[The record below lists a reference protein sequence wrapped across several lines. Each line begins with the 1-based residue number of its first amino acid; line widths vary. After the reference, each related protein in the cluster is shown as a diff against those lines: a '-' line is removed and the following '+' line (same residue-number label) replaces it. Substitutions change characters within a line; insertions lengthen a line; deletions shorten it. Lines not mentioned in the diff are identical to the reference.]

1 MKEQLDKYFAG
12 TLADTEKLT
21 LFRQMEEDAALK
33 DEMADMQNIMA
44 LSGMMDRDGD
54 DLLVTTKI
62 KELEQRANKRRMFRL
77 SIAVLKYAVAATLL
91 FCTWFLSE
99 KYTLDK
105 HKSEMIRIEAPQG
118 QRVYLTLADG
128 TEAWLSSRTKLN
140 IPHQFNDKERVI
152 ELDGEGFFAVKKDV
166 KRPFIVKTKQY
177 NVQVLGTQFNV
188 FAYSESTD
196 FETDLLEGS
205 VYVYHKNNEA
215 GGLYMKPDE
224 KVFLKGGELL
234 KTTSNFKQSK
244 YLKNG
249 IFTFEDKPFGEL
261 LTRLELWYDVKFK
274 VSRPEIRKYVFSGK
288 FRQSDDIAN
297 ILQAIQEVGKFNFR
311 MITENEIE
319 IY

>member
-1 MKEQLDKYFAG
+1 MKEQFDKYFAG
-12 TLADTEKLT
+12 TLTDTEKLN
-21 LFRQMEEDAALK
+21 LFREIEQDAVLK
-33 DEMADMQNIMA
+33 DDMADMQNVMA
-44 LSGMMDRDGD
+44 LSGLMDKEGD
-54 DLLVTTKI
+54 HILVTEKI
-62 KELEQRANKRRMFRL
+62 KELERRTNKRK
-77 SIAVLKYAVAATLL
+77 VLRISRSVVKYAAVILLL
-91 FCTWFLSE
+91 FSTWLLSE
-99 KYTLDK
+99 KNTLDK
-105 HKSEMIRIEAPQG
+105 HRDVAIWIEAPQG

-128 TEAWLSSRTKLN
+128 TEAWLSSRTKMKVPN
-140 IPHQFNDKERVI
+140 QFNNKERVI

-188 FAYSESTD
+188 FAYSESPD

-205 VYVYHKNNEA
+205 VYVYNKDSKEN
-215 GGLYMKPDE
+215 GLYLKPDE
-224 KVFLKGGELL
+224 KVSLKNGKLL
-234 KTTSNFKQSK
+234 KLASNFKQSK

-261 LTRLELWYDVKFK
+261 LTRLELWYDVKFN
-274 VSRPEIRKYVFSGK
+274 VMTPGVRNYVFSGK

-311 MITENEIE
+311 IISESEIE